1 MKVLRI
7 VHSLNPQLGGVSEA
21 VRLQQI
27 ALLERKIDIQLVS
40 CDAPCSPWI
49 VDDSSVIAL
58 GPFKGTYGYTPRLI
72 SWLHDNVHNYDAVI
86 VDGIWQFHSLAVWYT
101 LRHSQIPY
109 YIYTHGMLDPWFKYH
124 YPLKHFKKWL
134 YWPWGE
140 YRVLR
145 DAKKV
150 LFTCEEEREL
160 AKDSF
165 WLYKVNP
172 EIASLGIEPPP
183 NDLFK
188 LKSDFFQKYPQLQGK
203 KILLFLSRIHE
214 KKGLDLLIDS
224 FSQVCGQDP
233 NLALVIAGPGEDSM
247 VSELKKRADNLGIS
261 NSVFWL
267 GMLQG
272 DLKWGAFSAAQI
284 FCLPSHQENFG
295 IVVAEALSTG
305 TPVLIS
311 NKVNIWKEVFHDK
324 AGFIDDDTVEGTIRS
339 IKDWLSMTNSELN
352 VMRDNALKC
361 FSSRFQI
368 HTAIS
373 ELIKIITEK

>member
-49 VDDSSVIAL
+49 VDESSVIAL

-368 HTAIS
+368 QTAIS